1 MLGRGLES
9 LIPNKNQA
17 PDTAPERKL
26 PLTQPRHD
34 AFPAVRQNNAEAI
47 FHIEVDKV
55 KPNPHQPRKT
65 FDETQLAELAASIRE
80 VGIIQPLIV
89 TKRHTETA
97 FGTDVEYQLIAGE
110 RRLMAAKLAGLER
123 VPAIV
128 RAVPEEKEKLELA
141 IVENVQRA
149 DLNPIDA
156 ARSYA
161 KLQEEFGLTQR
172 EVASRVGKS
181 RETIANAVRL
191 LNLPTPMQD
200 AIARNAL
207 SESQGRVLLGIADAA
222 QQHYVFEQV
231 VNNNMSV
238 RELKN
243 TIARMNRAP
252 SFRGR
257 AGVAAAFASNPEDN
271 ALELLA
277 RELESALKTRVRIE
291 RIGEKSKLTI
301 DFSSEGDL
309 RKILTKL
316 ME

>member
-9 LIPNKNQA
+9 LIPNKNKSA
-17 PDTAPERKL
+17 ETEPEKKL
-26 PLTQPRHD
+26 PPMQIRQDVL
-34 AFPAVRQNNAEAI
+34 PAVRQNNAEAI

-65 FDETQLAELAASIRE
+65 FDEAQLAELAASIRE
-80 VGIIQPLIV
+80 MGIIQPLIV
-89 TKRHTETA
+89 TKRQTETA

-110 RRLMAAKLAGLER
+110 RRLMAAKMVGLER

-222 QQHYVFEQV
+222 KQQYVFEQV

-252 SFRGR
+252 HAGGR
-257 AGVAAAFASNPEDN
+257 AGVAAAFADSAPD
-271 ALELLA
+271 AGLELLA
-277 RELESALKTRVRIE
+277 RELEAALKTRVRIE
-291 RIGEKSKLTI
+291 RVGDKNKLTI
-301 DFSSEGDL
+301 DFSSEGEL
-309 RKILTKL
+309 KAFIEKVR
-316 ME
+316 